1 MNNNNY
7 LIHASSEKDNLDGN
21 DERIR
26 FDENED
32 HKLFYF
38 FE

>member
-1 MNNNNY
+1 MNSNY

-21 DERIR
+21 DEGIR

-32 HKLFYF
+32 HNLFYLS
-38 FE
+38 E